1 MRHESRSDRTSEV
14 PGSIPASSHQPR
26 PGAATAG
33 PRNETDPA
41 AVSTLPTADEPSAA
55 RHGAG
60 RRKQDWFEVDRQ
72 GLSRVSASDSKG
84 RLLGELIQ
92 NAFDENVSVVKI
104 TLWPQPGRSLAD
116 LVVEDDSPDGFR
128 ELDHAY
134 RLFAESAKKGD
145 PTKRGR
151 FNLGE
156 KLVLAHCESAEIAST
171 TGTIVFLPSGDRQ
184 NLPRRKRERGTVF
197 KASIQL
203 TRAELVEVE
212 QHLRSILV
220 PEEIRVEFN
229 GQELPHRA
237 PLRTLSTSIETVVAD
252 ETGILRERVRKTN
265 VEIHEVLP
273 GERATLYEMGLPII
287 NTGDKYHVNVL
298 QKVPQSLSR
307 DGVKPAYL
315 RKLRTAVINA
325 MHELLDEEDVN
336 AAWVQEATS
345 SPDCSDDAMA
355 RFLDLRFGENRA
367 SYDPSDR
374 EAGHAIQAG
383 GGTVVTGRMLN
394 GQQWK
399 NARRANA
406 IQPAGVVH
414 PSPKAYGDDPN
425 APAAKVIPPEEWT
438 PGMQN
443 VVSYARFLA
452 SELMGVNLRVRIV
465 ETDNPFLACYGAAE
479 LHFNVRHLGNDWFFQ
494 GASEAVDRLLIH
506 EFGHQYCGDHLDE
519 AYHEALCRLGAKL
532 KALAMDKPDAIRAFE
547 RSLAC

>member
-1 MRHESRSDRTSEV
+1 MT
-14 PGSIPASSHQPR
+14 
-26 PGAATAG
+26 T
-33 PRNETDPA
+33 
-41 AVSTLPTADEPSAA
+41 
-55 RHGAG
+55 
-60 RRKQDWFEVDRQ
+60 
-72 GLSRVSASDSKG
+72 SDSKG
-84 RLLGELIQ
+84 RLLGELLQ
-92 NAFDENVSVVKI
+92 NAFDENVTLVKVS
-104 TLWPQPGRSLAD
+104 LQPQSGRSAVD
-116 LVVEDDSPDGFR
+116 LVIEDDSPDGFR

-156 KLVLAHCESAEIAST
+156 KIVLAHCESAEIAST
-171 TGTIVFLPSGDRQ
+171 TGKIVFLPTGERQDR
-184 NLPRRKRERGTVF
+184 PRRKRERGTVF
-197 KASIQL
+197 KAVLKL
-203 TRAELVEVE
+203 TRAELDEVNCY
-212 QHLRSILV
+212 LRSILV
-220 PEEIRVEFN
+220 PAGIQLEVN
-229 GQELPHRA
+229 GQQLPSRV
-237 PLRTLSTSIETVVAD
+237 PVRTLSTQIETIIAD
-252 ETGILRERVRKTN
+252 DSGVLRERVRKTE
-265 VEIHEVLP
+265 VEIHDVLP
-273 GERATLYEMGLPII
+273 GEMATLYEMGLPII
-287 NTGDKYHVNVL
+287 TTGDKYHVNVL

-394 GQQWK
+394 GQQWE

-406 IQPAGVVH
+406 IQPAGVIH
-414 PSPKAYGDDPN
+414 PSPKAYGNDPN
-425 APAAKVIPPEEWT
+425 APSAKEIHPDDWT
-438 PGMQN
+438 PAMQN
-443 VVSYARFLA
+443 VVAYTRFLA

-465 ETDNPFLACYGAAE
+465 ETGNSFLACYGGAE
-479 LHFNVRHLGNDWFFQ
+479 LHFNLRHLGRDWFFQ

-506 EFGHQYCGDHLDE
+506 EFGHQYCGDHLDD
-519 AYHEALCRLGAKL
+519 AYHDALCRLGAKL